1 MKLGHTMLNQMKQH
15 LEQTYPYEGCGVM
28 LGKDNTATE
37 IYRGTNIRQER
48 QEDRFVLDPADIVQ
62 AEKYAKKRGIDVLG
76 FYHSHPDHPARPSA
90 TDLESAWE
98 SYYYIIVSI
107 EKGKMG
113 TIGLFR
119 LSEQGNSF
127 IEETITFED

>member
-62 AEKYAKKRGIDVLG
+62 AEKYAKQRGIDVLG
-76 FYHSHPDHPARPSA
+76 FYHSHP
-90 TDLESAWE
+90 
-98 SYYYIIVSI
+98 
-107 EKGKMG
+107 
-113 TIGLFR
+113 
-119 LSEQGNSF
+119 
-127 IEETITFED
+127 